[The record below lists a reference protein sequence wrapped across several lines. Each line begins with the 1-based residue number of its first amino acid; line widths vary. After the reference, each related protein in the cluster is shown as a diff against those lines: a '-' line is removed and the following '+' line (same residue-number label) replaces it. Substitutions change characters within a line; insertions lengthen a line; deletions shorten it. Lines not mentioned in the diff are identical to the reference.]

1 MRIFGKKRKSDTDFK
16 SDLQDSIR
24 NLAKSHQDEISQG
37 FDDISQALLQRDY
50 ESARARFQ
58 AMRDSFEERRMIKKD
73 ALLIE
78 QALQDIEKR
87 IQQKEAKSKKSL
99 KGTFGKA
106 AIMTAAPI
114 GLTMAA
120 SAVFPPAGF
129 VVPAAFMIGGWIS
142 SGYKI
147 HKENLRL
154 EQDIPRLSVSDAL
167 KTGLKDKVSRLR
179 SSWVKL
185 ANPLNLI
192 KQEKIQ
198 AEIASEKIS
207 NTKATLRALKN
218 NAGHI
223 GLVAGSVL
231 GLGLKIAGLGDGIVD
246 AVGEKLET
254 LAAASDSDSGITVA
268 QFTSYDESGA
278 EASATVTTGP
288 EAASGYADGNEII
301 DDSSDDAEAETE
313 AQQTSTARS
322 PSAETLAAEQGDE
335 AANANPGEGQATSA
349 SGSAPDAAATEPDD
363 IDSAPDAGPDGN
375 ASDDPLSQGN
385 SDSAHSDIVNDDPP
399 DSSGEQPSAAEKIDA
414 IEAAGMP
421 VVDGVD
427 LDLQYQMASVLP
439 NLEMLSGE
447 SQQYFAELYDRMDS
461 DNPLVQAQAF
471 KDYADMTLNC
481 LDDIDGLDNQ
491 ALAYELAQT
500 AVELGDGTNCQ
511 ALNFLAYMELHG
523 LGGEADI
530 EAATQH
536 YLDSLGSHE
545 SQEAYEMLVYI
556 AENNL
561 VDIEEYPALA
571 DILEIHEQEVAASAA
586 DSSGAQ
592 GFDQAASA
600 PSDQFT
606 PVDANDTFPVNDDLV
621 HQGEEFT
628 ARTSTGDFN
637 CTANQDIDIDDAAAT
652 LGANKDNLEDL
663 EIFDC
668 RPAA

>member
-1 MRIFGKKRKSDTDFK
+1 MRIFGKNRKSDSDFK

-24 NLAKSHQDEISQG
+24 NLAKSHQDEISRG

-50 ESARARFQ
+50 QSARARFQ
-58 AMRDSFEERRMIKKD
+58 AIRDNFEERRMIKKD

-99 KGTFGKA
+99 TGTFGKA

-147 HKENLRL
+147 HKENVRL
-154 EQDIPRLSVSDAL
+154 EQDVPRLSVSDAL

-198 AEIASEKIS
+198 AEIASENIS

-254 LAAASDSDSGITVA
+254 LAAASDSAAETGDPQPMAGHVSGT
-268 QFTSYDESGA
+268 ES
-278 EASATVTTGP
+278 SAAGTPGP
-288 EAASGYADGNEII
+288 ESASGYADGNEII
-301 DDSSDDAEAETE
+301 DDSSDDAETE
-313 AQQTSTARS
+313 AQQTSAAGS
-322 PSAETLAAEQGDE
+322 PSAEMPSTDQGEE
-335 AANANPGEGQATSA
+335 AANANPGEEKATGA
-349 SGSAPDAAATEPDD
+349 SGSAPAAAEPGD
-363 IDSAPDAGPDGN
+363 IDSAADARPEEN
-375 ASDDPLSQGN
+375 P
-385 SDSAHSDIVNDDPP
+385 SDSPLQDESDAVASEIADDDQPV
-399 DSSGEQPSAAEKIDA
+399 SSDTEPSDADKIEA

-421 VVDGVD
+421 IVDGVD

-439 NLEMLSGE
+439 DLEMLSGE

-481 LDDIDGLDNQ
+481 LNGIDGLDNQ

-536 YLDSLGSHE
+536 YLASLGSHE

-571 DILEIHEQEVAASAA
+571 DILEIHEQEMAASTA
-586 DSSGAQ
+586 DNSGAQ
-592 GFDQAASA
+592 GFDQAASS

-606 PVDANDTFPVNDDLV
+606 PVDANDSFPVNDDLV

-628 ARTSTGDFN
+628 VRTSTGDFN